1 MTSLIARVT
10 GVASVDA
17 SDLRCHTVALTAG
30 HLVSSVFQQG
40 REGKVQYYFFFCNNN
55 SLFDIRQVQEQVP
68 REQLELYMEMF
79 QMFDK

>member
-1 MTSLIARVT
+1 MT
-10 GVASVDA
+10 GCQCDA
-17 SDLRCHTVALTAG
+17 FKSSDLKCHTVALTAG

-40 REGKVQYYFFFCNNN
+40 REGKVQYFYFYNCN
-55 SLFDIRQVQEQVP
+55 SPLDIRQVQEQVP

>member
-1 MTSLIARVT
+1 MTGCPCDEFKT
-10 GVASVDA
+10 
-17 SDLRCHTVALTAG
+17 SDLKWHIVALTAG
-30 HLVSSVFQQG
+30 HPVSSVFQQG
-40 REGKVQYYFFFCNNN
+40 REGKVQYFYFCNNN